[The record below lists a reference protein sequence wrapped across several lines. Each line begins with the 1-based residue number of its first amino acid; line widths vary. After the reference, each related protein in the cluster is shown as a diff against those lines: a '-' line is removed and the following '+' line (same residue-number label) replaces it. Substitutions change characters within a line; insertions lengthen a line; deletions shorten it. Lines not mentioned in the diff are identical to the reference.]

1 MLGSYKEKIKSS
13 IYEYIPI
20 VLGSN
25 ANALGIVRSLGENQ
39 LPVIVADHDNGVAF
53 YSKYACPVKIND
65 CVLDKDGFINSLHK
79 IAAFL
84 ESLNKKG
91 ILYCSTDTYLFAVH
105 LMRNMLLSGKV

>member
-84 ESLNKKG
+84 ELFSTQSSNRASSFRPSRSTSLQK
-91 ILYCSTDTYLFAVH
+91 
-105 LMRNMLLSGKV
+105 